1 MAGTTLPAA
10 QRAETTMEHGRLG
23 WRRSWPL
30 LLASAPMLLFL
41 LLPLLALIVRVD
53 LPRLLN
59 QPM

>member
-23 WRRSWPL
+23 WRSWPL